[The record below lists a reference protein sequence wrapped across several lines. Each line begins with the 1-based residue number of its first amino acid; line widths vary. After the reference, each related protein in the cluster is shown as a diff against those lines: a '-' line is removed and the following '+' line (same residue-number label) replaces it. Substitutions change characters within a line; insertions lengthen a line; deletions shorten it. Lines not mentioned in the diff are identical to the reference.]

1 MARVKIRYYKIVRGR
16 AFWKPEQKMRDAGFR
31 NTPLGLDGPAAWA
44 HAEELNARW
53 DAVRRGE
60 IEAPALTDK
69 SKRLTPEQ
77 ADDLKVYRRGSLGE
91 AFQHYR
97 KMDEWKIQKAE
108 RTREDWMR
116 GWKYIEP
123 VFGNVPPRKV
133 TATQISK
140 FRSNVL
146 EGHGEDA
153 AFRAIKYWRALW
165 KVASLNK
172 YCDLHLDPSQ
182 ILRNHAPEGRDQ
194 SWLEA
199 EAWALSNHAWNLG
212 YYGLSAAL
220 GVMWDSQL
228 SPVDVRG
235 LTASQFAT
243 ANKGQFFFT
252 DRKKTDKPV
261 GGMLSARSADRL
273 ADYLEKRGTV
283 LATNDFLFVN
293 RSGAPYSKDTFG
305 DDFRDVRTAL
315 YGPDEKRT
323 MADFRRSGAGEAI
336 AGGAQ
341 PAPLAHAMGNS
352 LDRSNKLFATY
363 CPVNVVNLQIIA
375 KARREGAKKLA
386 KQNKPRAILEDKT
399 GKSAN
404 IPAGKVPTAK

>member
-1 MARVKIRYYKIVRGR
+1 
-16 AFWKPEQKMRDAGFR
+16 
-31 NTPLGLDGPAAWA
+31 
-44 HAEELNARW
+44 LNERW

-60 IEAPALTDK
+60 VEAAALADK
-69 SKRLTPEQ
+69 SKKLTPER
-77 ADDLKVYRRGSLGE
+77 ADDLQVYRRGSLGE

-97 KMDEWKIQKAE
+97 KMDEWKIEKAE

-133 TATQISK
+133 TATQIST

-153 AFRAIKYWRALW
+153 AFRAIKYWRALG
-165 KVASLNK
+165 KVAALNK
-172 YCDLHLDPSQ
+172 YCDMHLDPSQ

-199 EAWALSNHAWNLG
+199 EAWALTDRAWELG

-228 SPVDVRG
+228 SPVDVRS

-243 ANKGQFFFT
+243 AKKGQFFFT
-252 DRKKTDKPV
+252 DHKKTDKPV
-261 GGMLSARSADRL
+261 GRMLCARSADRL
-273 ADYLEKRGTV
+273 ADYLEKRGAV

-293 RSGAPYSKDTFG
+293 RSGRALFQ
-305 DDFRDVRTAL
+305 DFRRRLPRRAGHDL
-315 YGPDEKRT
+315 YGPDEKRAWRT
-323 MADFRRSGAGEAI
+323 SGVPGRAKRLPVGLSLPSWRTPWGTRSTVPISCLRPIVRSTSSTWHFPRRSVGTFALCPFREPDGVCSAWR
-336 AGGAQ
+336 ASSRPRGG
-341 PAPLAHAMGNS
+341 PW
-352 LDRSNKLFATY
+352 R
-363 CPVNVVNLQIIA
+363 
-375 KARREGAKKLA
+375 
-386 KQNKPRAILEDKT
+386 
-399 GKSAN
+399 
-404 IPAGKVPTAK
+404 